1 MGLGQEL
8 GRNSKCSSLSHSHS
22 AMKQRDT
29 RYYILHNSVPTFTA
43 VMEVC
48 LCQGKEWEA
57 SLTIP
62 HAGSA
67 LRIEAVRDDND
78 TRAYASTKSW
88 NNTLSPKSQ
97 LEKAKIHYRQVPN
110 SKESLFNKP
119 HRSKNEP
126 MESAQNNICNN
137 YLYDLK
143 INFM

>member
-8 GRNSKCSSLSHSHS
+8 GRNSKRSSLSHSHL

-67 LRIEAVRDDND
+67 LRIEAVRDNND

-97 LEKAKIHYRQVPN
+97 LEKAKIHKDRSPTPR
-110 SKESLFNKP
+110 SL
-119 HRSKNEP
+119 
-126 MESAQNNICNN
+126 
-137 YLYDLK
+137 YLINHLGAKMNPWYLLK
-143 INFM
+143 IISVIIIYMT